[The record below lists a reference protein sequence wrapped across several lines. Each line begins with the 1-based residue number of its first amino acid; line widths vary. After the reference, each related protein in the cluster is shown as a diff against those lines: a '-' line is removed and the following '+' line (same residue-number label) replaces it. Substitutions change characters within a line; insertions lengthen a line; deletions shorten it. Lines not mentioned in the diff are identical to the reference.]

1 MAATLEAAA
10 LDQTIDMFD
19 DGLDTLVGEK
29 GVILSGGQKQR
40 VALARVLFCDVPILL
55 LDDPISQVDIQT
67 ADTIIRSLRRLNG
80 RRTIVMV
87 SHRLSA
93 LRYVDRVIV
102 LENGR
107 VTEVGT
113 HEQLVATGG
122 YYARTAAIQA
132 WGEGRRGY

>member
-1 MAATLEAAA
+1 LITTLEAAA
-10 LDQTIDMFD
+10 LDQTIDLFD

-40 VALARVLFCDVPILL
+40 VALARALFLDVPILL

-67 ADTIIRSLRRLNG
+67 ADTIIRALRHLKG
-80 RRTIVMV
+80 QRTIVMV

-93 LRYVDRVIV
+93 LKYADRIVV

-107 VTEVGT
+107 VTETGSQ
-113 HEQLVATGG
+113 EQLVSTGG
-122 YYARTAAIQA
+122 YYARTAAIQT
-132 WGEGRRGY
+132 WEEGHHEH

>member
-1 MAATLEAAA
+1 
-10 LDQTIDMFD
+10 
-19 DGLDTLVGEK
+19 
-29 GVILSGGQKQR
+29 R
-40 VALARVLFCDVPILL
+40 DVPILL

-67 ADTIIRSLRRLNG
+67 ADTIIRTLRRLNG

-93 LRYVDRVIV
+93 LRYVDRIVV

-107 VTEVGT
+107 VTEAGT

-132 WGEGRRGY
+132 LSASLKTDKSAAKA